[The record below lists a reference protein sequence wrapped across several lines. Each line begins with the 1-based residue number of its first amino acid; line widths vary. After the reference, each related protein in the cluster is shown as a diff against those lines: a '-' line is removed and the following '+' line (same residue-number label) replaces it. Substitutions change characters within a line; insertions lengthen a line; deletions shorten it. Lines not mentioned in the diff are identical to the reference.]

1 MDPVRKFRFSLLTL
15 MIVICGGTV
24 GYSLIEDWT
33 LFESLYMTVI
43 TVSTVGF
50 KEIHELS
57 ERGKTFTLLLIIF
70 GASSLAYTLG
80 TLFQFMVEG
89 QLRTILGRKKL
100 EKKISALSGHYIVCG
115 YGRIGRLICREF
127 AAKPAP
133 FIVVEQDIELCRE
146 LEELG
151 YLYVH
156 GDATRDE
163 ILLLAGIRQ
172 AKSLITAVTSDS
184 ANVYITLTARG
195 LNPDLF
201 ILARASEEGAEI
213 KLKRAGANKVVSPYT
228 IGASRMAHA
237 LLRPSVVDF
246 IEIAT
251 GDDDIALQLEEIRVA
266 PDSRLAGTTLLTSNI
281 RKKHGIIIVG
291 IRKEGAKILFNPGS
305 DTSID
310 AGDTLIT
317 LGERVAIKELELVAF
332 GASSAI

>member
-1 MDPVRKFRFSLLTL
+1 MDPVRKFRLSLLTL
-15 MIVICGGTV
+15 TFVVCGGTI
-24 GYSLIEDWT
+24 GYSLIEDWS
-33 LFESLYMTVI
+33 LFESLYMTII
-43 TVSTVGF
+43 TVATVGF
-50 KEIHELS
+50 REIHELS
-57 ERGKTFTLLLIIF
+57 YQGKVFTILLIIF

-89 QLRTILGRKKL
+89 QLRSILGRKKL

-127 AAKPAP
+127 SARPAP
-133 FIVVEQDIELCRE
+133 FVIVEENADICLQ
-146 LEELG
+146 LEESG
-151 YLYVH
+151 HLYVH

-163 ILLLAGIRQ
+163 ILQQAGIRQ
-172 AKSLITAVTSDS
+172 AKGLITAVTSDS

-201 ILARASEEGAEI
+201 ILARASEEGSEI

-237 LLRPSVVDF
+237 MLRPTVVDF

-251 GDDDIALQLEEIRVA
+251 GDQDIELQLEEIRIA
-266 PDSRLAGTTLLTSNI
+266 PDSPLSGTTLLSSDI
-281 RKKHGIIIVG
+281 RKNHGIIIVG
-291 IRKEGAKILFNPGS
+291 IRKEGQKILFNPGS
-305 DTSID
+305 ATLIE

-317 LGERVAIKELELVAF
+317 LGERGAIKDLDRVAS
-332 GASSAI
+332 GGSSAD